1 MTYQVSIFLENKIG
15 HFQRVTSILR
25 EALVNIRSMT
35 LNNTVSGWGILNLV
49 VDDPEKACE
58 SLASRGVSAVLREII
73 ILGMEDKPG
82 GLDEVLRKIA
92 GAGVNFENVYGI
104 NSGKLAF
111 LIIDVGSI
119 NDARVKLLNVGI
131 TPLTPEDSYMIK

>member
-25 EALVNIRSMT
+25 EASVNIRSMT

-49 VDDPEKACE
+49 ADDPEKACE
-58 SLASRGVSAVLREII
+58 ALTSRGVSAVLREII

-82 GLDEVLRKIA
+82 GLDEVLSKIA
-92 GAGVNFENVYGI
+92 GAGVSFENAYGI
-104 NSGKLAF
+104 NSSKLAF
-111 LIIDVGSI
+111 LIIDVGNIS
-119 NDARVKLLNVGI
+119 DARAKMLNVGV
-131 TPLTPEDSYMIK
+131 TPLTAEESYMKK